1 MTITPP
7 ATRRRSWH
15 ERIRREL
22 YLAHVSLW
30 LEDDAP
36 STDRT
41 AVLTQLRGDLDAA
54 AEGRSMRAAIGEVGK
69 ARHLAAAYSDSLR
82 PGPNRP
88 LWATGGAAACV
99 WLTVCLL
106 AAVVF
111 VIALVQA
118 APLAGEDGVRA
129 HLLWSEFTVVNTPDR
144 VWVELDG
151 QHWTL
156 LVTVGVFLG
165 FARVWRLGR
174 RRGTA
179 G

>member
-1 MTITPP
+1 VTITPP

-36 STDRT
+36 SKDRT

-106 AAVVF
+106 ATAVF
-111 VIALVQA
+111 VVALLQA
-118 APLAGEDGVRA
+118 APAGGEDGVRA
-129 HLLWSEFTVVNTPDR
+129 WLLWSEFSAVHTSEEI
-144 VWVELDG
+144 WVEVEGLN
-151 QHWTL
+151 WTL
-156 LVTVGVFLG
+156 LVTVLVYLA
-165 FARVWRLGR
+165 FARIWRLVR
-174 RRGTA
+174 RRPTD
-179 G
+179 